1 MSKLSGIQTFFNKL
15 GNMRTASAA
24 SPAPGL
30 YHYQRQA
37 LGERSRV
44 HLRLDA
50 DGSGLLLVNASRVVH
65 LNPTA
70 ALMAFLYLEDMPE
83 EQAQRALIRRYA
95 VPPQQ
100 ARLDYQQVAHQIS
113 ELVRPEGAC
122 PVHDLEVET
131 IRPFSARPSAL
142 PHGPGAHL
150 PLQQHC
156 AHCYNA
162 RRGLRAITEEW
173 KRIIDRLWRGI
184 PRGFTGGGPPNGDLR

>member
-15 GNMRTASAA
+15 GGMRSA

-44 HLRLDA
+44 HLRMDE

-70 ALMAFLYLEDMPE
+70 ALMAYLYLEDVPE
-83 EQAQRALIRRYA
+83 EQAQRALTRRYA

-100 ARLDYQQVAHQIS
+100 AA
-113 ELVRPEGAC
+113 PG
-122 PVHDLEVET
+122 
-131 IRPFSARPSAL
+131 L
-142 PHGPGAHL
+142 PA
-150 PLQQHC
+150 
-156 AHCYNA
+156 
-162 RRGLRAITEEW
+162 
-173 KRIIDRLWRGI
+173 
-184 PRGFTGGGPPNGDLR
+184 GGSPDQ